1 MAHKLLTE
9 IIERKHGKETK
20 NFDLGQ
26 FQGKFGISIFLWMKE
41 IFVGISISEVEI
53 ERVVKKKMVKN
64 VKGKV
69 RVLQFD

>member
-1 MAHKLLTE
+1 MAHKLLPE
-9 IIERKHGKETK
+9 VIEGKPKKEK
-20 NFDLGQ
+20 LNLGH
-26 FQGKFGISIFLWMKE
+26 FQGKFGISIFLYMKE

>member
-1 MAHKLLTE
+1 MAHKILPE
-9 IIERKHGKETK
+9 VIEATPKKEK
-20 NFDLGQ
+20 LNLGQ

>member
-1 MAHKLLTE
+1 MAHKLLQAGV
-9 IIERKHGKETK
+9 IERQPKKEK
-20 NFDLGQ
+20 LHFAG
-26 FQGKFGISIFLWMKE
+26 FSGKFGISFFVWMKE